1 MMAAMLVAALAQ
13 QPTPADT
20 AAGRPCTL
28 QVDSVGGNYREV
40 AIGARGKNYY
50 AGGGV
55 LAHCQGTGSTLSAD
69 SVAYFQ
75 GVGRFDMVGL
85 AHQVHIRDTALTL
98 DARFAAYYLRQER
111 VDAHNRVV
119 AVNRNTGS
127 VLRGPNLTYYRAV
140 KGVRDTLEM
149 YASGRPT
156 IEYRATADTGGGE
169 PYVIVAD
176 RVRFKGND
184 RMWGG
189 GQVTIDRSDFAARGD
204 SMQLDQAAGVAVLVG
219 KPRVE
224 GKSARPYTLT
234 GTRIELGLQGRDIR
248 LVKALGDGV
257 ATGADWRLTA
267 DTIHLHLDR
276 KKLQQAFAW
285 GPKDSV
291 HARAVSTRNTIVSDS
306 LALDLPDEVLTEAR
320 AFGHA
325 HSTSTKESPK
335 RDSTATG
342 DADWFAG
349 DSLTA
354 RWTQVPDS
362 AGTPRTKL
370 NRVIARG
377 SARSF
382 THLASQH
389 DSAGPSLN
397 YSRGKVI
404 DCILKGDKV
413 DRCTVTGQA
422 NGVQLEP
429 KPPAPDTTKKAD
441 TTKVTATTKKKPGP

>member
-1 MMAAMLVAALAQ
+1 MMATVLLITLVQ
-13 QPTPADT
+13 RPTATADT
-20 AAGRPCTL
+20 AAGRPCK
-28 QVDSVGGNYREV
+28 VIIDSVGRQARQVEV
-40 AIGARGKNYY
+40 RRGETNVF

-55 LAHCQGTGSTLSAD
+55 LAHCRGTASTLSAD
-69 SVAYFQ
+69 SVAWFA
-75 GVGRFDMVGL
+75 GTGRFDMIGQRHL
-85 AHQVHIRDTALTL
+85 VHIRDSALTL
-98 DARFAAYYLRQER
+98 DATTAAYFLRQER
-111 VDAHNRVV
+111 LEAHKNVV
-119 AVNRNTGS
+119 AVNRKTGS

-149 YASGRPT
+149 YASSRPT
-156 IEYRATADTGGGE
+156 IEYHTSADTGGGE

-176 RVRFKGND
+176 RVRFKGNH

-204 SMQLDQAAGVAVLVG
+204 SMQLDQAAGFAVLVG

-234 GTRIELGLQGRDIR
+234 GTRIELGLQAGGRDIR

-267 DTIHLHLDR
+267 DTIHLHVDR

-291 HARAVSTRNTIVSDS
+291 RAHAVSTLNTIRADS
-306 LALDLPDEVLTEAR
+306 LALDVPEEVLTEAR

-325 HSTSTKESPK
+325 YSTSKTEPARKGSAK
-335 RDSTATG
+335 KDSTATSEVS
-342 DADWFAG
+342 WFAG

-362 AGTPRTKL
+362 AGTPRSKL
-370 NRVIARG
+370 NPVIARG

-389 DSAGPSLN
+389 DSAGPS
-397 YSRGKVI
+397 R
-404 DCILKGDKV
+404 
-413 DRCTVTGQA
+413 
-422 NGVQLEP
+422 
-429 KPPAPDTTKKAD
+429 
-441 TTKVTATTKKKPGP
+441 